1 MALFFVSS
9 LILPYVP
16 TILASTLVLFLGLE
30 LMIES
35 LWESAKTLIWSE
47 WGIVVGTLL
56 ACTFLGFAPGFGVGI
71 ALAILVYVMLAAK
84 DTVSTRRQNPIWSVI
99 TQLTVVQGVR
109 VVKLPSSERLHKY
122 RASSIEHASNKTPSI
137 SEHRGNYPLSERLSI
152 SVLKLSSETAVD
164 RVALV
169 TPQKPRVEAERPAI
183 TVLRLSGY
191 VCAYQC
197 SQN

>member
-1 MALFFVSS
+1 MALFFFSS

-47 WGIVVGTLL
+47 WGTVAGTLL

-71 ALAILVYVMLAAK
+71 ALAILMYVMLAAK
-84 DTVSTRRQNPIWSVI
+84 DTVSMRRQHPIWLVI
-99 TQLTVVQGVR
+99 TRLTVIQSVR
-109 VVKLPSSERLHKY
+109 VVKLPSSGNLHRY
-122 RASSIEHASNKTPSI
+122 RASSIEHASHKTPSI
-137 SEHRGNYPLSERLSI
+137 SEHRGNYPLAERLSI
-152 SVLKLSSETAVD
+152 SVSKFPSETAVD
-164 RVALV
+164 RVALI
-169 TPQKPRVEAERPAI
+169 TPQQPCVEAERPAI
-183 TVLRLSGY
+183 TVLRLSSY

-197 SQN
+197 S

>member
-71 ALAILVYVMLAAK
+71 ALAILMYVILAAK
-84 DTVSTRRQNPIWSVI
+84 DSVSTQRQHPIGRGSLK
-99 TQLTVVQGVR
+99 LTVVQSVR
-109 VVKLPSSERLHKY
+109 VVKLPSSGRLHKY
-122 RASSIEHASNKTPSI
+122 RASSVEHASNKTSLI
-137 SEHRGNYPLSERLSI
+137 SEHLGNYPLSERLS
-152 SVLKLSSETAVD
+152 VPVMKLSSEIAVD
-164 RVALV
+164 RVALAP
-169 TPQKPRVEAERPAI
+169 PQQPRVEVERPAI

-197 SQN
+197 SPN